1 MTRDDIFNELKSILI
16 ESFMIEE
23 DDISQDA
30 NLFTDLDFDSIDA
43 IDLAAKVHAKTG
55 HHLNPEQFKEV
66 QTIGDVINVVEKL
79 AENK

>member
-1 MTRDDIFNELKSILI
+1 MTKEEIYAELKAILI

-23 DDISQDA
+23 EEISMEA
-30 NLFTDLDFDSIDA
+30 NLFSDLDFDSIDA

-66 QTIGDVINVVEKL
+66 HTIGDVIEVVMKI
-79 AENK
+79 AEA